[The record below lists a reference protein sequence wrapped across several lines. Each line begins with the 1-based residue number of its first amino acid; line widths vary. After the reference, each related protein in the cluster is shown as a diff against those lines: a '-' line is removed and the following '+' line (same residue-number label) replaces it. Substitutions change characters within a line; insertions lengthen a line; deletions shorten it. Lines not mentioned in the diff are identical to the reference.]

1 MPPSSSDLAED
12 PGTAG
17 VVVDQAREVERAL
30 RHYRV
35 MAFVVGT
42 GLLILSF
49 AGLPLQYVVG
59 GLWQKVVPV
68 GWTIHGILYIVY
80 LLTAV
85 DLARKARF
93 TLGQMA
99 ATVGAGFLPFLA
111 FFVEHRVNVRVS
123 AALAET
129 RPAT

>member
-1 MPPSSSDLAED
+1 MAED
-12 PGTAG
+12 PRTGAA
-17 VVVDQAREVERAL
+17 VLDPVQEVERAL

-59 GLWQKVVPV
+59 GVWEKVVPV

-93 TLGQMA
+93 TLAQMA

-123 AALAET
+123 AALAEE
-129 RPAT
+129 RRAA